1 MVVLDPRSKAFRKS
15 TWFDWCWRKA
25 GYEGMRM
32 GGRMGSDRITQRGM
46 KIIAI
51 DKENN
56 TVAIEGS
63 IADDAEH

>member
-1 MVVLDPRSKAFRKS
+1 
-15 TWFDWCWRKA
+15 
-25 GYEGMRM
+25 MRM